1 MVPWNSTSGEFA
13 FNRQSKWIGILAIK
27 TERKPIH
34 FSSDVLVA
42 VASLH
47 VKVRNRF
54 YSHKRDLSTDWKY
67 LFPGPNA
74 YTSTNGVLVRVNG
87 AASFSGY
94 TAQKE
99 HDFV

>member
-1 MVPWNSTSGEFA
+1 M
-13 FNRQSKWIGILAIK
+13 K

-67 LFPGPNA
+67 LFQDQTRTQARMEYWCELTVQPRSQDTLLRKNMIL
-74 YTSTNGVLVRVNG
+74 SKKL
-87 AASFSGY
+87 
-94 TAQKE
+94 
-99 HDFV
+99 

>member
-42 VASLH
+42 VASLDL
-47 VKVRNRF
+47 KVRNRF
-54 YSHKRDLSTDWKY
+54 YSYKRDLSTDWKD
-67 LFPGPNA
+67 LFRGPKA
-74 YTSTNGVLVRVNG
+74 YTSTNRVLERVNG
-87 AASFSGY
+87 AALFSLY

>member
-1 MVPWNSTSGEFA
+1 M
-13 FNRQSKWIGILAIK
+13 K

-54 YSHKRDLSTDWKY
+54 YSHKWDLSIYLSTDWKY

-74 YTSTNGVLVRVNG
+74 VTSTNGVLVRVNG

-94 TAQKE
+94 TAQKT
-99 HDFV
+99 

>member
-42 VASLH
+42 VASLDL
-47 VKVRNRF
+47 KVRNRF
-54 YSHKRDLSTDWKY
+54 YSYKQDLSTDWKD
-67 LFPGPNA
+67 LFPGPKA
-74 YTSTNGVLVRVNG
+74 YTSTNRVLERVNG
-87 AASFSGY
+87 AASFSLY

>member
-1 MVPWNSTSGEFA
+1 M
-13 FNRQSKWIGILAIK
+13 K

-42 VASLH
+42 VASLDL
-47 VKVRNRF
+47 KVRNRF
-54 YSHKRDLSTDWKY
+54 YSYKRDLSTDWKD
-67 LFPGPNA
+67 LFPGPKA
-74 YTSTNGVLVRVNG
+74 YTSTNRVLERVNG
-87 AASFSGY
+87 AASFSLY